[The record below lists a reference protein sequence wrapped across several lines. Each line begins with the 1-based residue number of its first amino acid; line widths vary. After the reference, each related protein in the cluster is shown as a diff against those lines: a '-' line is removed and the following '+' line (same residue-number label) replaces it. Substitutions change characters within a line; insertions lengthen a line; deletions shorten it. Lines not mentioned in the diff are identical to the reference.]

1 MIIMKSVL
9 LCFERCLFLMFLC
22 FLCNVVSDITKEVF
36 VNIVYPIKD
45 KEKIAQ
51 MKKIL
56 STNKRNL
63 LLFNLGIN
71 SGLRVS
77 DILALDIKDVK
88 DKSFIELR
96 EQKTNKYKQFPI
108 NEKIQS
114 DIKEFIQNRNIN
126 EPLFLSQKDNRLS
139 RVQAYKILR
148 KAAKEVGIEVHIGTH
163 SLRKTFGYHHYK
175 QFDDIVLLQ
184 KIFNHS
190 SPAVTLR
197 YIGLEQE
204 TINESYKKFFL

>member
-1 MIIMKSVL
+1 
-9 LCFERCLFLMFLC
+9 MFLR
-22 FLCNVVSDITKEVF
+22 FRCNVVIGITKEVQ

-45 KEKIAQ
+45 KKKIAQ

-88 DKSFIELR
+88 DKTFIELR

-108 NEKIQS
+108 NERIQN
-114 DIKEFIQNRNIN
+114 DIKNFIQDKDID

>member
-1 MIIMKSVL
+1 M
-9 LCFERCLFLMFLC
+9 
-22 FLCNVVSDITKEVF
+22 
-36 VNIVYPIKD
+36 NIVYPIKD

-56 STNKRNL
+56 SSNKRNL

-77 DILALDIKDVK
+77 DILALNIKDVK
-88 DKSFIELR
+88 DKTFIELR

-114 DIKEFIQNRNIN
+114 DIKEFIQNKNID

>member
-1 MIIMKSVL
+1 MC
-9 LCFERCLFLMFLC
+9 LCFR
-22 FLCNVVSDITKEVF
+22 CNVVIGITKEVF

-51 MKKIL
+51 MKKVL
-56 STNKRNL
+56 SSNKRNL

-88 DKSFIELR
+88 DKTFIELR
-96 EQKTNKYKQFPI
+96 ERKTNKYKQFPI

-114 DIKEFIQNRNIN
+114 DIKEFIQNRNID

>member
-1 MIIMKSVL
+1 MSYLSSLKSIF
-9 LCFERCLFLMFLC
+9 LCREDCLFLMFRY
-22 FLCNVVSDITKEVF
+22 FRCNVVIEITKEVF

-77 DILALDIKDVK
+77 DILVLDIKDVK
-88 DKSFIELR
+88 DKTFIELR

-148 KAAKEVGIEVHIGTH
+148 KAAKEVGIEVYIGTH
-163 SLRKTFGYHHYK
+163 SLSKTFGYHYYQ
-175 QFDDIVLLQ
+175 QFNNIALLQ
-184 KIFNHS
+184 KIFNYS
-190 SPAVTLR
+190 TKM
-197 YIGLEQE
+197 Y
-204 TINESYKKFFL
+204 

>member
-1 MIIMKSVL
+1 
-9 LCFERCLFLMFLC
+9 
-22 FLCNVVSDITKEVF
+22 

-56 STNKRNL
+56 SSNKRNL

-88 DKSFIELR
+88 DKNFIELR

-114 DIKEFIQNRNIN
+114 DIKDFIQNKNIN

-175 QFDDIVLLQ
+175 QFNNIALLQ
-184 KIFNHS
+184 RIFNHS
-190 SPAVTLR
+190 TPAVTLR
-197 YIGLEQE
+197 YIGLFQE
-204 TINESYKKFFL
+204 EINESYKKFFL

>member
-1 MIIMKSVL
+1 M
-9 LCFERCLFLMFLC
+9 
-22 FLCNVVSDITKEVF
+22 
-36 VNIVYPIKD
+36 NIVYPIKD

-56 STNKRNL
+56 SSNKRNL

-88 DKSFIELR
+88 GKTFIELR

-114 DIKEFIQNRNIN
+114 DIKDFIQNKNVN

-139 RVQAYKILR
+139 RVQVYKILR
-148 KAAKEVGIEVHIGTH
+148 KAAKEVGIEVYIGTH
-163 SLRKTFGYHHYK
+163 SLSKTFGYHYYQ
-175 QFDDIVLLQ
+175 QFNNIALLQ
-184 KIFNHS
+184 RIFNYS
-190 SPAVTLR
+190 TKM
-197 YIGLEQE
+197 Y
-204 TINESYKKFFL
+204 

>member
-1 MIIMKSVL
+1 
-9 LCFERCLFLMFLC
+9 MFLY
-22 FLCNVVSDITKEVF
+22 FRCNVVIGITKEVR

-45 KEKIAQ
+45 KKKIAQ

-88 DKSFIELR
+88 DKTFIELR

-108 NEKIQS
+108 NERIQN
-114 DIKEFIQNRNIN
+114 DIKNFIQDKDID

-190 SPAVTLR
+190 SPSVTLR
-197 YIGLEQE
+197 YIGMEQE

>member
-1 MIIMKSVL
+1 
-9 LCFERCLFLMFLC
+9 MFLC
-22 FLCNVVSDITKEVF
+22 FRCNVVIGITKEVF
-36 VNIVYPIKD
+36 ANIVYPIKD

-51 MKKIL
+51 MKKFL

-88 DKSFIELR
+88 DKTFIELR

-114 DIKEFIQNRNIN
+114 DIKDFIQNKNVN

-139 RVQAYKILR
+139 RVQAYKILI
-148 KAAKEVGIEVHIGTH
+148 KAAKEVGIEVNICTH

>member
-1 MIIMKSVL
+1 M
-9 LCFERCLFLMFLC
+9 
-22 FLCNVVSDITKEVF
+22 
-36 VNIVYPIKD
+36 NIVYPIKD

-56 STNKRNL
+56 SSNKRNL

-88 DKSFIELR
+88 DKTFIELR

-108 NEKIQS
+108 NEKIQL

-126 EPLFLSQKDNRLS
+126 EPLFLSQKDNRLR

-148 KAAKEVGIEVHIGTH
+148 KAAKEVGIEVYIGTH
-163 SLRKTFGYHHYK
+163 SLSKTFGYHYYQ
-175 QFDDIVLLQ
+175 QFNNIALLQ
-184 KIFNHS
+184 RIFNYS
-190 SPAVTLR
+190 TKM
-197 YIGLEQE
+197 Y
-204 TINESYKKFFL
+204 

>member
-1 MIIMKSVL
+1 
-9 LCFERCLFLMFLC
+9 MFLC
-22 FLCNVVSDITKEVF
+22 FRCNVVIGITKEVF

-56 STNKRNL
+56 SSNKRNL

-88 DKSFIELR
+88 DKTFIELR
-96 EQKTNKYKQFPI
+96 EQKINKYKQFPI
-108 NEKIQS
+108 NERIQK
-114 DIKEFIQNRNIN
+114 DIKDFIQDKDID

-139 RVQAYKILR
+139 RVQSYKILR
-148 KAAKEVGIEVHIGTH
+148 KAAKEVGIDVHIGTH

-190 SPAVTLR
+190 SPSVTLR
-197 YIGLEQE
+197 YIGMEQE
-204 TINESYKKFFL
+204 IIDESYKKFFL

>member
-1 MIIMKSVL
+1 M
-9 LCFERCLFLMFLC
+9 
-22 FLCNVVSDITKEVF
+22 
-36 VNIVYPIKD
+36 NIVYPIKD

-114 DIKEFIQNRNIN
+114 DIKKFIQNKNIN
-126 EPLFLSQKDNRLS
+126 EPLFLSQKENKLS

-148 KAAKEVGIEVHIGTH
+148 KAAIEVGIEVHIGTH

>member
-1 MIIMKSVL
+1 M
-9 LCFERCLFLMFLC
+9 
-22 FLCNVVSDITKEVF
+22 
-36 VNIVYPIKD
+36 NIVYPIKN

-77 DILALDIKDVK
+77 DILVLDIKDVK
-88 DKSFIELR
+88 DKTFIELR

-114 DIKEFIQNRNIN
+114 DIKDFIQNKNVN
-126 EPLFLSQKDNRLS
+126 ELLFLSQKDNRLS

-148 KAAKEVGIEVHIGTH
+148 KAAKEVGIEVYIGTH
-163 SLRKTFGYHHYK
+163 SLSKTFGYHYYQ
-175 QFDDIVLLQ
+175 QFNNIALLQ
-184 KIFNHS
+184 RIFNYS
-190 SPAVTLR
+190 TKM
-197 YIGLEQE
+197 Y
-204 TINESYKKFFL
+204 

>member
-1 MIIMKSVL
+1 M
-9 LCFERCLFLMFLC
+9 
-22 FLCNVVSDITKEVF
+22 
-36 VNIVYPIKD
+36 NIVYPIKD

-56 STNKRNL
+56 SSNKRNL

-88 DKSFIELR
+88 DKTFIELR

-114 DIKEFIQNRNIN
+114 DIKEFIQNKNIN
-126 EPLFLSQKDNRLS
+126 EPLFLSQKDN
-139 RVQAYKILR
+139 
-148 KAAKEVGIEVHIGTH
+148 
-163 SLRKTFGYHHYK
+163 SL
-175 QFDDIVLLQ
+175 
-184 KIFNHS
+184 
-190 SPAVTLR
+190 A
-197 YIGLEQE
+197 
-204 TINESYKKFFL
+204 

>member
-1 MIIMKSVL
+1 M
-9 LCFERCLFLMFLC
+9 
-22 FLCNVVSDITKEVF
+22 
-36 VNIVYPIKD
+36 NIVYPIKD

-51 MKKIL
+51 MKKVL
-56 STNKRNL
+56 SSNKRNL

-88 DKSFIELR
+88 GKTFIELR

>member
-1 MIIMKSVL
+1 
-9 LCFERCLFLMFLC
+9 MFLR
-22 FLCNVVSDITKEVF
+22 FRCNVVIGITKEVF

-56 STNKRNL
+56 SSNKRNL

-88 DKSFIELR
+88 DKTFIELR

-114 DIKEFIQNRNIN
+114 DIKEFIQNRNID

-148 KAAKEVGIEVHIGTH
+148 KVAKEVGIEVHIGTH